1 MGTVMV
7 TAMDTDIILV
17 MDTVM
22 VTDMDITDTS
32 LERGPLM
39 LNPLLM
45 PSPLLLLSPDMLMVL
60 MVSAMLTV
68 MVLTDTDTPLPMLM
82 DTITAKDLLSPPL
95 LLNLDTVT
103 VMLTDTDM
111 VTVTDTPMLDI
122 TVTITAKGL
131 LKPSPIT
138 VTVMLLMPTMVT
150 VMAVTVMVTVMAT
163 VMLMASKF
171 ILLSFLSNY
180 YNGCVYKKF
189 YDSENFDLRSTV
201 PEVESHYARDFS
213 HVICYSVQ
221 ISLIKFE

>member
-1 MGTVMV
+1 M
-7 TAMDTDIILV
+7 
-17 MDTVM
+17 
-22 VTDMDITDTS
+22 
-32 LERGPLM
+32 
-39 LNPLLM
+39 
-45 PSPLLLLSPDMLMVL
+45 
-60 MVSAMLTV
+60 
-68 MVLTDTDTPLPMLM
+68 DTDTPLPMLM

-95 LLNLDTVT
+95 LLNPDTVT

-111 VTVTDTPMLDI
+111 VTVTDTPMLYI

-150 VMAVTVMVTVMAT
+150 VTVMVTVMAT
-163 VMLMASKF
+163 VITAMASKF

-201 PEVESHYARDFS
+201 PEVK
-213 HVICYSVQ
+213 
-221 ISLIKFE
+221 SLAY

>member
-1 MGTVMV
+1 M
-7 TAMDTDIILV
+7 
-17 MDTVM
+17 
-22 VTDMDITDTS
+22 
-32 LERGPLM
+32 P
-39 LNPLLM
+39 NPLLM
-45 PSPLLLLSPDMLMVL
+45 PSPLLLLRPDMLMAL
-60 MVSAMLTV
+60 TVSAMLTV
-68 MVLTDTDTPLPMLM
+68 MVLMDTDTPLPMLM

-95 LLNLDTVT
+95 LLNLDTV
-103 VMLTDTDM
+103 TDM

-189 YDSENFDLRSTV
+189 YDSENFDLRST
-201 PEVESHYARDFS
+201 
-213 HVICYSVQ
+213 
-221 ISLIKFE
+221 

>member
-1 MGTVMV
+1 MG
-7 TAMDTDIILV
+7 
-17 MDTVM
+17 
-22 VTDMDITDTS
+22 
-32 LERGPLM
+32 
-39 LNPLLM
+39 
-45 PSPLLLLSPDMLMVL
+45 PSPLLLLSPDMPMAL

-68 MVLTDTDTPLPMLM
+68 MVLMDTDTPMLM

-95 LLNLDTVT
+95 LLNPDMGIMDTVT
-103 VMLTDTDM
+103 VMLTDTD
-111 VTVTDTPMLDI
+111 TPMLI

-138 VTVMLLMPTMVT
+138 VTVMLLMPT
-150 VMAVTVMVTVMAT
+150 T

-201 PEVESHYARDFS
+201 LEVESLAY
-213 HVICYSVQ
+213 
-221 ISLIKFE
+221 